1 MSQIHG
7 ESTQISIQ
15 RLKVQS
21 KRYIRFTTIPEPPL
35 PSPPLNCNFDF
46 VNRIQYFLAWNWS
59 SWYDIVQC
67 ILADFSRGKTGTS
80 GYCEEVRLLLLL
92 PWQNTMTYLR
102 IKRDVFQ
109 RVFIVIPLKF
119 FSFFSSMD
127 NYTEQFKSLKGSR
140 TLQWKPHLGLVD
152 LELELED
159 RTLSFTVTPARAATI
174 MNFQQKRKLIIII

>member
-1 MSQIHG
+1 
-7 ESTQISIQ
+7 
-15 RLKVQS
+15 
-21 KRYIRFTTIPEPPL
+21 
-35 PSPPLNCNFDF
+35 
-46 VNRIQYFLAWNWS
+46 
-59 SWYDIVQC
+59 
-67 ILADFSRGKTGTS
+67 
-80 GYCEEVRLLLLL
+80 
-92 PWQNTMTYLR
+92 MTYLR